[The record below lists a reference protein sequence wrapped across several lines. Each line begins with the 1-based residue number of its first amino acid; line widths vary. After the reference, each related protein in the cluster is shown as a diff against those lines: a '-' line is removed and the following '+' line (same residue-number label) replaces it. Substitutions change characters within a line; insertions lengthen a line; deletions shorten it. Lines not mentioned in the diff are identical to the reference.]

1 MQGSRVCAMSW
12 GPGRQYRK
20 LAATDAGNHRMTIA
34 ELSLALM
41 VLLLTPGPTN
51 TLMLMAGVER
61 GWTRALWL
69 IGVEVV
75 AYLTVIVPLALLAQ
89 GLSAQM
95 GVLRPVVA
103 GLAGLWVLYLAFK
116 MWRTEPLARQG
127 AKITAKRLALTTLLN
142 PKGLIMGLVLLPAA
156 GANVA
161 AFAVLVLAIIVVAAL
176 WAGLGARMPGAGAGA
191 AIPAL
196 WRRVAAVWLAGL
208 SVMIVA
214 GGIGA

>member
-1 MQGSRVCAMSW
+1 MSC
-12 GPGRQYRK
+12 GPGRPYRK
-20 LAATDAGNHRMTIA
+20 VAVTDAGNHRMTIA

-61 GWTRALWL
+61 GWTRSLWL
-69 IGVEVV
+69 IGVELA
-75 AYLTVIVPLALLAQ
+75 AYLAVIVPLALLAQ
-89 GLSAQM
+89 GLAAQM
-95 GVLRPVVA
+95 GVLRPIVA
-103 GLAGLWVLYLAFK
+103 GLAGLWVLYLAVR
-116 MWRTEPLARQG
+116 MWRTEPVAGQGITVTAR
-127 AKITAKRLALTTLLN
+127 RLALTTLLN

-156 GANVA
+156 GATGA
-161 AFAVLVLAIIVVAAL
+161 AFGVLVLAIIVVAAF
-176 WAGLGARMPGAGAGA
+176 WSGLGARMPGAGDGA

>member
-1 MQGSRVCAMSW
+1 
-12 GPGRQYRK
+12 
-20 LAATDAGNHRMTIA
+20 MTIA

-61 GWTRALWL
+61 GWTRSLWL

-116 MWRTEPLARQG
+116 MWRTEPVAGQG
-127 AKITAKRLALTTLLN
+127 ATVTAKRLALTTLLN

-161 AFAVLVLAIIVVAAL
+161 AFAVLVLAIIVVAVF

>member
-1 MQGSRVCAMSW
+1 MSW
-12 GPGRQYRK
+12 GPGWQYCK
-20 LAATDAGNHRMTIA
+20 LTVTDAGNHRMTIA

-61 GWTRALWL
+61 GWTRSLWL

-116 MWRTEPLARQG
+116 MWRTEPVAGQG
-127 AKITAKRLALTTLLN
+127 ATVTAKRLALTTLLN

-161 AFAVLVLAIIVVAAL
+161 AFAVLVLAIIVVAVF